1 MRTTW
6 VLATAAAAGLIL
18 TYLGADRLTAADD
31 AVPSIE
37 DIMQKVNKKK
47 GGLHTDVDAALKAS
61 SVDWDAVAKKTKQYA
76 TLAEFLG
83 KNDPPKGSK
92 QSWAKLTKTY
102 ADDAKALNAA
112 AEKKDKAAAAAAHRK
127 LSGECMGC
135 HRQHR
140 EM

>member
-112 AEKKDKAAAAAAHRK
+112 AEKKDKTSVTNLHKK

-135 HRQHR
+135 HKVHKG
-140 EM
+140 